1 MCVESEIR
9 VGSIV
14 TVKVGRNE
22 VTVTVTEVMEHG
34 WRVKSQSSGRE
45 FEVSRIERVITPAEE
60 STNIPEEASATE
72 TDDGIDGAENG
83 IPPSEDAEDAGNPN
97 APDEPEE
104 ESNPAPESS
113 HAEKKLSLLEAAA
126 QVLKRSRTPLNT
138 KEILAKV
145 IEFGLWSPNGGK
157 TPEQSLYSAI
167 FREINTK
174 ENPRFR
180 KSAEKKGSFEYNR

>member
-34 WRVKSQSSGRE
+34 WRVKSQSRGRE

-60 STNIPEEASATE
+60 STNISEEASDTE
-72 TDDGIDGAENG
+72 TDGGIDGAENG
-83 IPPSEDAEDAGNPN
+83 IPPSEDAEDAGTPN

-104 ESNPAPESS
+104 EPNPAPESGRP
-113 HAEKKLSLLEAAA
+113 EKKLSLLEAAA
-126 QVLKRSRTPLNT
+126 QVLKRNRTPLNT

-145 IEFGLWSPNGGK
+145 IESGLWSPNGGK
-157 TPEQSLYSAI
+157 TPEQSLYSAL
-167 FREINTK
+167 FREINSK
-174 ENPRFR
+174 ENSRFR